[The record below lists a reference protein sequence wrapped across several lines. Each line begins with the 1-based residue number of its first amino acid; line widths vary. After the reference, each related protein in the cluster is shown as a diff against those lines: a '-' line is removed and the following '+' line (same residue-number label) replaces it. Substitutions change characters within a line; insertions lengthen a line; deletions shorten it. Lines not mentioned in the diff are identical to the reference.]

1 MHYFFIPLV
10 ALAAS
15 LLTFFS
21 GFGLG
26 TLLTP
31 VMALFFP
38 IEIAIALTGIV
49 HLSNNIFK
57 FFLVK
62 KKTNYPIL
70 LRFGLPSIIGAMVG
84 AFLLSYLGEIKTPL
98 YDYTIAT
105 HHYEVTSLKLSIALL
120 ILFFTFWEMLPT
132 TKNIV
137 FPEKYLSLG
146 GIISGFFGGLSG
158 NQGALRSAFLTKLAL
173 SKETFIATGIAIACL
188 VDITRLPVYFL
199 KENKWTAVSDNIL
212 LLLITCISA
221 FCGAYFGNKLL
232 KKATLQFVQKVVTL
246 GLIAIALAMALGL
259 I

>member
-1 MHYFFIPLV
+1 MYYFFIPLV

-62 KKTNYPIL
+62 KHTNYPIL

-221 FCGAYFGNKLL
+221 FLGAYFGNKLL
-232 KKATLQFVQKVVTL
+232 KKATLQLVQKVVTL